1 MDIQG
6 TVTID
11 LSTFQRLL
19 TYREK
24 WDNALKTA
32 DFLKELREE
41 ISKNGYEINGLELV
55 QKLDFI
61 ESKLRRGY

>member
-24 WDNALKTA
+24 WENALKTA

-41 ISKNGYEINGLELV
+41 ISKNGYEINGLELA

>member
-24 WDNALKTA
+24 WENALKTA
-32 DFLKELREE
+32 DDLKSLIEE
-41 ISKNGYEINGLELV
+41 IEKNDYHINGIDLAQRLE
-55 QKLDFI
+55 FI
-61 ESKLRRGY
+61 EARLRRGC

>member
-32 DFLKELREE
+32 DFLKELRDE
-41 ISKNGYEINGLELV
+41 ISKNGYEINGLELA

-61 ESKLRRGY
+61 ETKLRRGY

>member
-41 ISKNGYEINGLELV
+41 ISKNGYEINGLELA

>member
-24 WDNALKTA
+24 WGNALKTA

-41 ISKNGYEINGLELV
+41 ISKNGYEINGLELA

>member
-41 ISKNGYEINGLELV
+41 ISKNGYEINGLELA

-61 ESKLRRGY
+61 ELKLRRGY